1 MHRDRAKAKQKDRQ
15 PATEPV
21 EDPAVPA
28 AGPVEE
34 PAATEGPAAAEAEAV
49 APAGEPA
56 APETADQTAASDAE
70 PAAPEPATLAPEPSA
85 PDDESP
91 PAADLRAL
99 LAVGRPRAWLATAL
113 PFLVAA
119 VDVDRTL
126 TPVML
131 VGVLYFLLPFDLLV
145 QGIDELSV
153 PEAARRTRIAI
164 AATNLPFLVVL
175 VLWGGAL
182 AGLALA
188 LAIAAAIAYSVPPI
202 RLKGRPVLDAICGAL
217 LVVLPA
223 VCGTFVAG
231 GGVADLPGLALATLF
246 AWAMAS
252 HGLRA
257 IGRIEDDRVAGIV
270 STAVRFG
277 RQGAASLVLAA
288 YVAAAGI
295 ATTMGPTGALVGG
308 ALALYV
314 LLPIMVLAPS
324 RHDPTAQEA
333 AARRAWRTFD
343 GLNLIVGLWF
353 GLLLLRHWHVI
364 VASPWVAA
372 IAGSAVAAGYVGFNV
387 VATRLAT
394 RRRGIPETFGSSADD
409 VPSLTAVVPCGTDRD
424 RLFDTVTALRDQTYA
439 DLTILVVADEV
450 GDDAVGAAVAA
461 VGHDGRVVTA
471 PAAPPDWERDA
482 WIRRIGADEA
492 DTDLLLFI
500 GPDTLLAPIATRIL
514 VEQLLVRRLDLLSG
528 ITRFVMS
535 TPGERA
541 SVPGFPMLLFGFVP
555 IWFTSLTGGRPAA
568 LAYAYEPLMLV
579 RREAFD
585 AVEGSG
591 SVVPVGRSGLAL
603 AQAMARAGGR
613 VGVVHAAGLGVIHH
627 DRTIGETVADWR
639 ERFVSS
645 IGGSLAIAILAMLVE
660 VLAFVVPLLLPIAA
674 ILSEAPLRTVVASF
688 VPLAL
693 LGVSRLLICLLQR
706 QSPRTLFWHPVTI
719 LVALVGQVA
728 GIADVVTGRRVSV
741 EEPLEATAVRAAHDP
756 PAAAR
761 HRLPSSS

>member
-1 MHRDRAKAKQKDRQ
+1 M
-15 PATEPV
+15 
-21 EDPAVPA
+21 
-28 AGPVEE
+28 
-34 PAATEGPAAAEAEAV
+34 AAEIE
-49 APAGEPA
+49 
-56 APETADQTAASDAE
+56 AE
-70 PAAPEPATLAPEPSA
+70 PPSVPEAEVAPEPAAATPGAAVEPEPPA
-85 PDDESP
+85 PPDDAELDTDTEPAAVEPAAVEDGTP
-91 PAADLRAL
+91 PTADLRAL

-202 RLKGRPVLDAICGAL
+202 RLKGRPVLDAACGAL

-231 GGVADLPGLALATLF
+231 GDVADLPWLALATLF

-257 IGRIEDDRVAGIV
+257 IGRVEDDRVAGIV

-277 RQGAASLVLAA
+277 RQGAAALVLAT

-295 ATTMGPTGALVGG
+295 ATTMGPTGTLVGG

-372 IAGSAVAAGYVGFNV
+372 IAGSAVAAGYIGCNV
-387 VATRLAT
+387 IATRLAT
-394 RRRGIPETFGSSADD
+394 RRRRIPETFGSSADD
-409 VPSLTAVVPCGTDRD
+409 VPSLTVVVPCGTDRD

-471 PAAPPDWERDA
+471 PAAPPEWERDA

-492 DTDLLLFI
+492 GTDLLLFI
-500 GPDTLLAPIATRIL
+500 GADTLLAPIATRIL

-535 TPGERA
+535 TPSERA
-541 SVPGFPMLLFGFVP
+541 SVPGFPMLLFGFMP
-555 IWFTSLTGGRPAA
+555 IWLSSLTGGRPAA

-585 AVEGSG
+585 EVEGAG
-591 SVVPVGRSGLAL
+591 SVVPVGRPGLAL
-603 AQAMARAGGR
+603 AQAMARSGRR

-627 DRTIGETVADWR
+627 DRSIRETIADWR
-639 ERFVSS
+639 ERFVSAV
-645 IGGSLAIAILAMLVE
+645 GGSLAIAILAMLVE

-674 ILSEAPLRTVVASF
+674 ILSGAALRTVVASF

-719 LVALVGQVA
+719 LVALIGQVA
-728 GIADVVTGRRVSV
+728 GIADVVTGRHISV
-741 EEPLEATAVRAAHDP
+741 EEPLEA
-756 PAAAR
+756 PA
-761 HRLPSSS
+761 